1 MVVHQEIHLVM
12 VVVHQEIPV
21 AQQVVVLGGVI
32 TVEDLE
38 GVRMVVALVE
48 RMAEEQVER
57 MAEEQVERM
66 VVALVETLHLHER
79 RVVTEEKKEEKPAM
93 MEIIETAMAVVVA
106 VNSKAADV
114 QHLQAQQQQL

>member
-21 AQQVVVLGGVI
+21 AQQVVAL
-32 TVEDLE
+32 VERMVE
-38 GVRMVVALVE
+38 EQVERMVVALVE
-48 RMAEEQVER
+48 RMVE
-57 MAEEQVERM
+57 
-66 VVALVETLHLHER
+66 ALVETLHLHER